1 MAMLEAFV
9 HDPLINWR
17 LLTPAIN
24 APSDVD
30 DDDSSVPSHGFPFE
44 SMGSGSEHKEDQAD
58 SARVSG
64 PASIARSSRPRGAD
78 QLGTSIRGNWEREL
92 ISTIG
97 ATALLPHV
105 ARLAAYRQ
113 HTQVLKGKPPPVKH

>member
-24 APSDVD
+24 VPSDVED
-30 DDDSSVPSHGFPFE
+30 DGESTSSRGFPFE
-44 SMGSGSEHKEDQAD
+44 EMVSGERKDGDMDES
-58 SARVSG
+58 RVSG

-78 QLGTSIRGNWEREL
+78 QLGTSIHAARGNWEREVF
-92 ISTIG
+92 STLG
-97 ATALLPHV
+97 MFPLMLNHASCWAEALYTDNILSFFC
-105 ARLAAYRQ
+105 
-113 HTQVLKGKPPPVKH
+113 